1 MSYCIYL
8 RKSREDEEL
17 EALGGGDTLQ
27 RHRAALLTLAK
38 QKKLNITH
46 IYEEVIS
53 GESIASRPEM
63 QSLLSAVEQGAWDGV
78 LCMEV
83 ERLARG
89 DTIDQGIV
97 ARAFQLSSTKI
108 ITPAK
113 TYDLGNEFDDEY
125 FEFGLFMSRREY
137 KTINRRMQRGRL
149 ASLNE
154 GKFVGNKTPYGYD
167 RKKLEH
173 EKGWILTPN
182 EEQAPVV
189 QQIFRF
195 YVEDGLTFYSISK
208 RLNELGIPSAT
219 GTLWTQCTIRDIL
232 RNETYYGAIRWKRR
246 PTEKTVENGVV
257 SVSRPRQQPLI
268 FQGRHEPLVTKEL
281 FDAAAKRMAE
291 NPTAPGPKGLPM
303 KNPFSGLLY
312 CDQCGKAMVRR
323 TNPKSPTMMI
333 CANTFCPTKGS
344 YVPAVEEL
352 ILISLKKLVGELETE
367 SQTKHQSSDVELLKK
382 SIAQNE
388 AALAKLEDQV
398 QRAYDLVETGIYTPQ
413 VFVQRSKE
421 LNEKIEAAKSNL
433 DDLRQQLEV
442 SHDHADEIRL
452 LCPRI
457 RHVLEIYSDAELPEE
472 KNALLKTVF
481 HRIDYHKLT
490 GGRYQESDLQ
500 LVLYPRFLS

>member
-1 MSYCIYL
+1 
-8 RKSREDEEL
+8 
-17 EALGGGDTLQ
+17 
-27 RHRAALLTLAK
+27 
-38 QKKLNITH
+38 
-46 IYEEVIS
+46 
-53 GESIASRPEM
+53 
-63 QSLLSAVEQGAWDGV
+63 
-78 LCMEV
+78 
-83 ERLARG
+83 
-89 DTIDQGIV
+89 
-97 ARAFQLSSTKI
+97 
-108 ITPAK
+108 
-113 TYDLGNEFDDEY
+113 
-125 FEFGLFMSRREY
+125 
-137 KTINRRMQRGRL
+137 
-149 ASLNE
+149 
-154 GKFVGNKTPYGYD
+154 
-167 RKKLEH
+167 
-173 EKGWILTPN
+173 
-182 EEQAPVV
+182 
-189 QQIFRF
+189 
-195 YVEDGLTFYSISK
+195 
-208 RLNELGIPSAT
+208 
-219 GTLWTQCTIRDIL
+219 
-232 RNETYYGAIRWKRR
+232 
-246 PTEKTVENGVV
+246 
-257 SVSRPRQQPLI
+257 
-268 FQGRHEPLVTKEL
+268 
-281 FDAAAKRMAE
+281 
-291 NPTAPGPKGLPM
+291 M